1 MKKLALALAAT
12 TALSLGAGAAAAQSR
27 WMPMIERQGLV
38 EDRIEAGLAS
48 GAMSDAEA
56 RMIRSEMY
64 ALVALEGRYRM
75 NGLSWSERRDLDRK
89 FAGLDDRIEFA
100 MADMDGPALASLES
114 RKLTLDRRIDQ
125 GLRSGQ
131 LTEDEAE
138 LLRDEFDELA
148 TLEARYR
155 AGGISAWERADLD
168 RRMDELADRIGDERT
183 DQDRQYGW
191 SRY

>member
-1 MKKLALALAAT
+1 MKKLALALAAA
-12 TALSLGAGAAAAQSR
+12 TALSTSAGVAAAQT

-38 EDRIEAGLAS
+38 EDRIEAGLGS

-64 ALVALEGRYRM
+64 ALVAMEGRYRM
-75 NGLSWSERRDLDRK
+75 NGLSWSERRDLDRR
-89 FAGLDDRIEFA
+89 FAALDDRIEFA
-100 MADMDGPALASLES
+100 MADMDGAQLASLED
-114 RKLTLDRRIDQ
+114 RKLRLDRRIEQ

-131 LTEDEAE
+131 LTNDEAE
-138 LLRDEFDELA
+138 LLRDEFDDLA

-155 AGGISAWERADLD
+155 VGGISSWERADLD
-168 RRMDELADRIGDERT
+168 RRMDRLADRIGDERT
-183 DQDRQYGW
+183 DPDREYGW

>member
-12 TALSLGAGAAAAQSR
+12 TALTLSAGAAAAQT

-64 ALVALEGRYRM
+64 ALVAMEGRYRM
-75 NGLSWSERRDLDRK
+75 NGLSWGERRDLDRR
-89 FAGLDDRIEFA
+89 FAALDDRIEFA
-100 MADMDGPALASLES
+100 MADMDGAELASLED
-114 RKLTLDRRIDQ
+114 RKLRLDRRIEQ

-131 LTEDEAE
+131 LTNDEAE
-138 LLRDEFDELA
+138 LLRDEFDDLA
-148 TLEARYR
+148 SLEARYR
-155 AGGISAWERADLD
+155 IGGVSSWERADLD
-168 RRMDELADRIGDERT
+168 RRMDRLADRIGEERT
-183 DQDRQYGW
+183 DPDREYGW

>member
-1 MKKLALALAAT
+1 MKKLTLILAAT
-12 TALSLGAGAAAAQSR
+12 TALSMGAGAAAAQA

-64 ALVALEGRYRM
+64 ALVAMEGRYRTG
-75 NGLSWSERRDLDRK
+75 GLSWRERRDLDRR

-100 MADMDGPALASLES
+100 MADVDGAQLASLED
-114 RKLTLDRRIDQ
+114 RKLRLDRRIEQ

-138 LLRDEFDELA
+138 LLRDEFDDLA
-148 TLEARYR
+148 RLEARYR
-155 AGGISAWERADLD
+155 VGGVSTWERADLD
-168 RRMDELADRIGDERT
+168 RRMDQLADRIGDERT
-183 DQDRQYGW
+183 DPDREYGW

>member
-1 MKKLALALAAT
+1 MKKLAFALAAT
-12 TALSLGAGAAAAQSR
+12 TALTFGAGAAAAQT

-56 RMIRSEMY
+56 RMIRSDMY
-64 ALVALEGRYRM
+64 ALVAMEGRYRM
-75 NGLSWSERRDLDRK
+75 NGLSWGERRDLDRR
-89 FAGLDDRIEFA
+89 FAALDDRFEFA
-100 MADMDGPALASLES
+100 MADMDGAQLASLED
-114 RKLTLDRRIDQ
+114 RKLRLDRRIEQ

-131 LTEDEAE
+131 LTNDEAE
-138 LLRDEFDELA
+138 LLRDEFDDLA

-155 AGGISAWERADLD
+155 VGGISSWERADLD
-168 RRMDELADRIGDERT
+168 RRMDRLADRIGDERT
-183 DQDRQYGW
+183 DTDREYGW

>member
-12 TALSLGAGAAAAQSR
+12 TALSLSAGAAAAQT
-27 WMPMIERQGLV
+27 WMPMIERQSLV

-64 ALVALEGRYRM
+64 ALVAMEGRYRM
-75 NGLSWSERRDLDRK
+75 NGLSWGERRDLDCR
-89 FAGLDDRIEFA
+89 FASLDDRIEFA
-100 MADMDGPALASLES
+100 MADVDGVELASLED
-114 RKLTLDRRIDQ
+114 RKLRLERRIEQ

-131 LTEDEAE
+131 LTDDEAE
-138 LLRDEFDELA
+138 LLRDEFDDLA

-155 AGGISAWERADLD
+155 VGGISSWERADLD
-168 RRMDELADRIGDERT
+168 RRMDRLADRIGDERT
-183 DQDRQYGW
+183 DPDREYGW

>member
-12 TALSLGAGAAAAQSR
+12 TALTLSAGAAAAQT

-64 ALVALEGRYRM
+64 ALVAMEGRYRM
-75 NGLSWSERRDLDRK
+75 NGLSWGERRDLDRR
-89 FAGLDDRIEFA
+89 FAALDDRIEFA
-100 MADMDGPALASLES
+100 MADMDGAELASLED
-114 RKLTLDRRIDQ
+114 RKLRLDRRIEQ

-131 LTEDEAE
+131 LTNDEAE
-138 LLRDEFDELA
+138 LLRDEFDDLA
-148 TLEARYR
+148 SLEARYR
-155 AGGISAWERADLD
+155 VGGVSSWERADLD
-168 RRMDELADRIGDERT
+168 RRMDRLADRIGEERT
-183 DQDRQYGW
+183 DPDREYGW